1 MRIFY
6 KAGYKYQLHQD
17 YAQAIPVSPAE
28 PVFTPYLTLTTAGIL
43 LIKAGYAWDGPSG
56 PTIDSKNFMRGSLVH
71 DALYQL
77 IRLGKLPFETKQV
90 VDELLYSMCLED
102 GMSRLRASWVLL
114 GVRLGGV
121 ASLLPK
127 AEPEV
132 RSAP

>member
-17 YAQAIPVSPAE
+17 YAQAIPVSPDAL
-28 PVFTPYLTLTTAGIL
+28 VFTPYLALTTAGIL

-56 PTIDSKNFMRGSLVH
+56 PTVDSKNFMRGSLVH

-77 IRLGKLPFETKQV
+77 IRLGKLPLETKQV
-90 VDELLYSMCLED
+90 ADELLHAMCLED
-102 GMSRLRASWVLL
+102 GMSRIRASWVLL
-114 GVRLGGV
+114 GVRLGGG
-121 ASLLPK
+121 ASRLPK

>member
-28 PVFTPYLTLTTAGIL
+28 PVFTTYLALTPAGIL

-56 PTIDSKNFMRGSLVH
+56 PTVDSKNFMRGSLVH

-77 IRLGKLPFETKQV
+77 IRLGKLPVETKQV
-90 VDELLYSMCLED
+90 VDELLYSMCVED

-114 GVRLGGV
+114 GVRLGGG